1 MLRKQIPFRFMFEML
16 RIEMTNYNIFH
27 PWQLECLT
35 PKTLMF
41 CQLSALMRG
50 EKIISY
56 LRTATFVRAETV
68 LTTVLTPRVV
78 IALVVVD
85 TESPSLVQLVSPGTD
100 TAEASLRVLASSRGG
115 TETLLLLETLVN
127 IQAAVSV
134 LLISGPTHADKAALR
149 VDTVLLAVV
158 LILTIVSILHESSR
172 HWNIFTVEHSSMS
185 RQVRPSL
192 LSWKPGGQRH
202 LKDPRVL

>member
-1 MLRKQIPFRFMFEML
+1 MLR
-16 RIEMTNYNIFH
+16 
-27 PWQLECLT
+27 
-35 PKTLMF
+35 
-41 CQLSALMRG
+41 
-50 EKIISY
+50 Y
-56 LRTATFVRAETV
+56 LRTATLVRPETV
-68 LTTVLTPRVV
+68 LTTILTPRVV

-85 TESPSLVQLVSPGTD
+85 AESSSLVQLVSPGTD
-100 TAEASLRVLASSRGG
+100 TPEASLGVLASSRGG
-115 TETLLLLETLVN
+115 TETLLLLQTLVN
-127 IQAAVSV
+127 IKAAVSV

-158 LILTIVSILHESSR
+158 LILTIVSILHESFKYN